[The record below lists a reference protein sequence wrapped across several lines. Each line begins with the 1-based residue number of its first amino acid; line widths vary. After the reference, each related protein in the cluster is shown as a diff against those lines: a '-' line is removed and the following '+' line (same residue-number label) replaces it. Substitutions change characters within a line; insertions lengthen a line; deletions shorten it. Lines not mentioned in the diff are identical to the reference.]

1 MLELEE
7 AGWRKSE
14 EKTVDKI
21 TNKDIKEVFLLVDKD
36 KSGEVSRTV
45 GRHGLRHDI
54 MTFTFQEARLATKLL
69 EKRFG
74 IKNVSFVSS
83 NNVDDCPGARLD
95 EANRY

>member
-36 KSGEVSRTV
+36 RSGEVSMTV
-45 GRHGLRHDI
+45 GRL
-54 MTFTFQEARLATKLL
+54 MNQEARLAAKLL
-69 EKRFG
+69 EKIFG
-74 IKNVSFVSS
+74 KKT
-83 NNVDDCPGARLD
+83 
-95 EANRY
+95 